1 MTTADRAAADS
12 ASSIGAAGSDAADAG
27 IRVVVVDDHPVF
39 RIGIVAL
46 LETLAGVT
54 VVASATTADEAV
66 EVVLRELPDVV
77 LMDLDLGDGSGVD
90 ATRRILRERP
100 EIGVLVLTMLGDD
113 ESVFASVR
121 SGARGYLLKTA
132 SPGEVERALHAVA
145 GGDML
150 LGGEVARRAVS
161 YLSGA
166 KTAGGAV
173 FPELTERET
182 EVLELVA
189 RGQDNSTIARTLVL
203 TNKTVRNYVYGI
215 ITKLGVADRSRL
227 IVLARESGFGA
238 DS

>member
-1 MTTADRAAADS
+1 MTTPDTATTA
-12 ASSIGAAGSDAADAG
+12 

-46 LETLAGVT
+46 LDTLEGVT

-66 EVVLRELPDVV
+66 EVVLRERPDVV

-90 ATRRILRERP
+90 ATRRILREAP

-113 ESVFASVR
+113 DSLFASVR

-132 SPGEVERALHAVA
+132 SPEEVERALHAVA

-166 KTAGGAV
+166 KSAGGAA
-173 FPELTERET
+173 FPELTDRET
-182 EVLELVA
+182 EVLDLVA
-189 RGQDNSTIARTLVL
+189 RGLDNSTIARTLVL
-203 TNKTVRNYVYGI
+203 TNKTVRNYVHGI
-215 ITKLGVADRSRL
+215 ITKLGVPDRSRL
-227 IVLARESGFGA
+227 IVLAREHGFGA
-238 DS
+238 DA